1 VEEPVPRFSVI
12 VPVHKVQGF
21 LRACLD
27 SILTQSFTDI
37 EVIAVDD
44 CSPDN
49 CGAIID
55 EYAARDPR
63 VTAVHLPENVGLG
76 QARNAGVRQAT
87 GDYLLFLDSDDCYTP
102 GALRAIDERLTVT
115 GDPDVLVFDHVRSHW
130 WGCGGRSAT
139 ADLLASAGTDTFD
152 ILGSPKYLHLF
163 LVAWNK
169 AYRRDFFTGHGFTYQ
184 PGLYEDAPVT
194 YQALVCARR
203 IACLDRVCVEYRQRR
218 QGAITRTPGRRHFDI
233 FEQYAGLFAFLDE
246 HPELDETRPLLF
258 ERMINHFLATM
269 RLSERVL
276 PEDRA
281 DFYRRTVEFYRRYK
295 PDGFTPPDDAYR
307 VQWRLLAGSPYRVY
321 QMCVVAKGLQNASL
335 RKKRELRKSASTQVK
350 RAIARTQRRRPLDPN
365 LAVYSAFSHRGV
377 LGDPAAV
384 HQAARTLAPHI
395 RAVWVVRPDAVMG
408 LPKGIDYVTPGTPGY
423 HRVMSRATY
432 FVNNVNWPQG
442 LVKRPGQI
450 HVHTHLGTPL
460 GHMGVDLLGHPA
472 ATHRVD
478 VQATLSGA
486 DRWDYS
492 LVSSRYAEQIWDRA
506 LPCHF
511 ISLATG
517 APRNDVL
524 VRGDRSRASAV
535 RRRLGIPD
543 GNIVVL
549 YAPTHRDHRRWY
561 VPRLDFDRLVREL
574 GPTVTLLV
582 RLHPWDARAAIRRL
596 QLRDLQQRGLL
607 LDVTDEPSVEDLMLA
622 SDTLLT
628 DYSSLMFDYANLDR
642 PIIVHADDWAAYRA
656 ARGSYLDL
664 PAAPPGHVTTGIE
677 ELADLFTSGAW
688 RDERSAAL
696 RAAFRARFCEYDD
709 GHSAARVVSLVML
722 GEQQGGCLQLPA
734 QGTAPRD
741 ALADAPRL
749 GSEPV

>member
-1 VEEPVPRFSVI
+1 MPRFSII

-76 QARNAGVRQAT
+76 RARNAGVGHAT

-102 GALRAIDERLTVT
+102 DALRAIDERLTVT
-115 GDPDVLVFDHVRSHW
+115 GDPDVLVFDHVRSQW
-130 WGCGGRSAT
+130 WGWGGRSAT

-152 ILGSPKYLHLF
+152 ILGSPQYLHLF

-194 YQALVCARR
+194 YQTLVCARR

-269 RLSERVL
+269 RLTERVL
-276 PEDRA
+276 PEDQP
-281 DFYRRTVEFYRRYK
+281 DFYRRTAEFYRRYK
-295 PDGFTPPDDAYR
+295 PEGFTPPDDAYR
-307 VQWRLLAGSPYRVY
+307 VQWRLLAGSPYSVY
-321 QMCVVAKGLQNASL
+321 QMCVLAKGLRNASQ
-335 RKKRELRKSASTQVK
+335 RKKRELRKATVGQLK
-350 RAIARTQRRRPLDPN
+350 RTIARTQRLHPLDPN
-365 LAVYSAFSHRGV
+365 LAVYSAFWHRGV
-377 LGDPAAV
+377 LGDPAAI

-395 RAVWVVRPDAVMG
+395 RSVWVVRPGAVAG
-408 LPKGIDYVTPGTPGY
+408 LPKGVDYVTPDTPGY

-432 FVNNVNWPQG
+432 FVNNVNWSQG

-450 HVHTHLGTPL
+450 HVHTHVGTPL
-460 GHMGVDLLGHPA
+460 GHQGVDLVGHPA
-472 ATHRVD
+472 ATHRVN
-478 VQATLSGA
+478 VRTMLSGA

-492 LVSSRYAEQIWDRA
+492 LVSNPYAEQIWDRA
-506 LPCHF
+506 YPCRFTSLP
-511 ISLATG
+511 TG
-517 APRNDVL
+517 APRNDAL
-524 VRGDRSRASAV
+524 VRGDKQRAASAV

-549 YAPTHRDHRRWY
+549 YAPTRRDHRQWY

-574 GPTVTLLV
+574 GPMVTLLV
-582 RLHPWDARAAIRRL
+582 RLHPRYAKARIRGL

-622 SDTLLT
+622 SDALVT

-642 PIIVHADDWAAYRA
+642 PIIVHADDWEAYQAAGGTYF
-656 ARGSYLDL
+656 DL
-664 PAAPPGHVTTGIE
+664 LAAPPGHVTTSTA
-677 ELADLFTSGAW
+677 ELAQLFASGAW
-688 RDERSAAL
+688 RDERSGAL
-696 RAAFRARFCEYDD
+696 RSDFRERFCTYDD
-709 GHSAARVVSLVML
+709 GHAAARVVSLVML
-722 GEQQGGCLQLPA
+722 GREYPLSAIPQQDLRQPRE
-734 QGTAPRD
+734 APLSALRD
-741 ALADAPRL
+741 GA
-749 GSEPV
+749 